1 MTVTTDPGIDYGRL
15 YLVNDNQ
22 VEWIQFTSVTPSG
35 SYFILGGLTRDVN
48 PLTIPMTSDSTGKTW
63 LATQKCI
70 VVAAHDQIFDAF
82 QG

>member
-1 MTVTTDPGIDYGRL
+1 MTVTADPGITNGRL

-22 VEWIQFTSVTPSG
+22 VEWINFTSVSASG
-35 SYFILGGLTRDVN
+35 SYFELGGLTRDIDPVA
-48 PLTIPMTSDSTGKTW
+48 IPMTSLSTGKTW

-70 VVAAHDQIFDAF
+70 LVAAHDQLFNTQ